1 MTAMEKMPCCD
12 LHTHSCYS
20 DGTCSPAEL
29 IRLARATGL
38 SAVALCDHNTVAG
51 LPAFIAAA
59 ENSGV
64 EAVPGVEFST
74 DYLGLD
80 LHVVMLFVQP
90 QHYAPITQR
99 LARVR
104 QAKAESN
111 EMLTQALRSAG
122 MKLDYENLR
131 AQAPDGYINRA
142 HIAAE
147 LTRLGYTASI
157 KEAFS
162 TLLAPGGGFYTPPKR
177 PDIFETI
184 DFIKSLGGRA
194 VLAHPYLNL
203 NDKQLEVLL
212 QKAVAAGLDAM
223 ETRYSRYDESTTR
236 KARETAARFGLLES
250 GGSDF
255 HGDNKPDICIGTG
268 AGDLHIPL
276 QILEQLRPAY
286 KNNHHYIKNN

>member
-1 MTAMEKMPCCD
+1 MENKAYCD

-29 IRLARATGL
+29 IRLAKMAGV

-51 LPAFIAAA
+51 LPAFAAAA

-74 DYLGLD
+74 DYLGMD
-80 LHVVMLFVQP
+80 LHVVMLFVKP
-90 QHYAPITQR
+90 QHHTPITQR
-99 LARVR
+99 LAQMR
-104 QAKAESN
+104 QAKAEN
-111 EMLTQALRSAG
+111 NKLLVQALRSAG
-122 MKLDYENLR
+122 MELDYESLC

-147 LTRLGYTASI
+147 LTRRGYTASI

-162 TLLAPGGGFYTPPKR
+162 SVLAPGGGFYTPPMR
-177 PDIFETI
+177 PDIFNTI
-184 DFIKSLGGRA
+184 GFIKSLGGRA

-203 NDKQLEVLL
+203 NEEQLETLL
-212 QKAVAAGLDAM
+212 PKAVAAGLDAM
-223 ETRYSRYDESTTR
+223 ETRYSRYNESTTC
-236 KARETAARFGLLES
+236 KAMETAARFGLLES

-255 HGDNKPDICIGTG
+255 HGTNKPDISIGTG
-268 AGDLHIPL
+268 TGDLHIPL
-276 QILEQLRPAY
+276 QILERLRPAY
-286 KNNHHYIKNN
+286 KNNHH